1 MQAPQKKGGEKLPL
15 GAKDM
20 LIKIQFH
27 LLSLDPLYF
36 LELRMLFITSRL
48 SILRA
53 FNEIF

>member
-27 LLSLDPLYF
+27 LAKSQQ
-36 LELRMLFITSRL
+36 E
-48 SILRA
+48 
-53 FNEIF
+53 